1 MSDYIAL
8 FSTGVIALAT
18 IIYTFYS
25 IQLWR
30 ATRAS
35 AEIARQTAFVN
46 MWAQLNNYA
55 QIAKQQALPEA
66 EFLRQF
72 GDILAEFIIRSLVED
87 LNKRKNENVREF
99 YRQIDEM
106 IASQDIDPKTIKWFS
121 PLIKKD

>member
-1 MSDYIAL
+1 MSDYMAL
-8 FSTGVIALAT
+8 IFTGVIAIAT

-55 QIAKQQALPEA
+55 QMARQQGLPEA
-66 EFLRQF
+66 DFLRQF
-72 GDILAEFIIRSLVED
+72 GDILAEFIIRSLMED

-106 IASQDIDPKTIKWFS
+106 IASQDIDPKTIRWFG

>member
-8 FSTGVIALAT
+8 IFTGVIAIAT

-25 IQLWR
+25 IQLWK
-30 ATRAS
+30 ATRVS

-55 QIAKQQALPEA
+55 QAAKQQGLPEA
-66 EFLRQF
+66 NFLRQF

-106 IASQDIDPKTIKWFS
+106 IAAQDIDPKTIKWFS
-121 PLIKKD
+121 PLIKKN

>member
-1 MSDYIAL
+1 MSDYIVL
-8 FSTGVIALAT
+8 VSTGAISIAT
-18 IIYTFYS
+18 VTYTFFS

-55 QIAKQQALPEA
+55 QIAKQQSLPEA
-66 EFLRQF
+66 AFLRQF
-72 GDILAEFIIRSLVED
+72 GDILAEFIIRSLMED
-87 LNKRKNENVREF
+87 LNKRKNQNVREF
-99 YRQIDEM
+99 YRQIEEM
-106 IASQDIDPKTIKWFS
+106 IASQDIDPKTIRWLG